1 MSWIGFIILGGVVG
15 WLAGNL
21 MRGGG
26 FGLLVNIIVG
36 IIGAVIGGWVF
47 DLLGISTSIG
57 LIGNFITALIGA
69 VLLLWIISLFKKKP

>member
-57 LIGNFITALIGA
+57 LIGNFITALVGA

>member
-26 FGLLVNIIVG
+26 FGLMVIIIVG
-36 IIGAVIGGWVF
+36 IVGAVIGGWVF
-47 DLLGISTSIG
+47 SLLGISTNIG
-57 LIGNFITALIGA
+57 LIGNFITALVGA

>member
-1 MSWIGFIILGGVVG
+1 MSWIGFIIIGGVAG

-26 FGLLVNIIVG
+26 FGLMVNIIVG
-36 IIGAVIGGWVF
+36 IIGAVIGGWGF
-47 DLLGISTSIG
+47 SLLGISTGNG
-57 LIGNFITALIGA
+57 LIGNFITALVGA

>member
-47 DLLGISTSIG
+47 GLLGISTNIG

>member
-15 WLAGNL
+15 WLVGNL

-47 DLLGISTSIG
+47 GLLGISTNIG